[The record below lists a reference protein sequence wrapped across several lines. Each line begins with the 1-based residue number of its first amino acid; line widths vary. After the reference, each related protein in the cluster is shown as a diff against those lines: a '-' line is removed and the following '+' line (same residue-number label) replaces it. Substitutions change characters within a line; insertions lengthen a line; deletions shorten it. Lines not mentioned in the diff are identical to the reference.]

1 MTINDLIK
9 QQALTIISEGD
20 LSREISKVFCCDL
33 LSVAMSKAPM
43 DCAWVT
49 VMGNVNTLAVAS
61 LTDAACV
68 VLAEGTVL
76 DEAVIEQAKTQG
88 ITVLSTGEP
97 VFDMALQIHQKI
109 NAG

>member
-1 MTINDLIK
+1 MTIDDLLK
-9 QQALTIISEGD
+9 QQPLTTISEGD
-20 LSREISKVFCCDL
+20 TSREISQIFCCDL
-33 LSVAMSKAPM
+33 LSVAMSKAPA

-76 DEAVIEQAKTQG
+76 DEAVIEQAKAQG
-88 ITVLSTGEP
+88 ITVLATGEP
-97 VFDMALQIHQKI
+97 VFDTALAIYQQL
-109 NAG
+109 NA

>member
-1 MTINDLIK
+1 MTIDDLLK
-9 QQALTIISEGD
+9 QQPLTTISEGD
-20 LSREISKVFCCDL
+20 TSREISQVFCCDL
-33 LSVAMSKAPM
+33 LSVAMSKAPA

-76 DEAVIEQAKTQG
+76 DEAVIEQAKAQG
-88 ITVLSTGEP
+88 LTVLATGEP
-97 VFDMALQIHQKI
+97 VFDTALAIYQQL
-109 NAG
+109 NA

>member
-1 MTINDLIK
+1 MTINELIK
-9 QQALTIISEGD
+9 QLPLTIISEGD

-33 LSVAMSKAPM
+33 LSVAMGKAPA

-68 VLAEGTVL
+68 TLAEGTVL
-76 DEAVIEQAKTQG
+76 DEAVVEQAKTQG
-88 ITVLSTGEP
+88 ITVLATTEP
-97 VFDMALQIHQKI
+97 VFDMALQIHQKLT
-109 NAG
+109 AG